1 MNRNRGFTHLLAIGV
16 IAFVAIVALGGMSSS
31 AGGSASVWDSVRSFF
46 TGGGKEITGSG
57 APSGAH
63 YNLNIIGVPKDKT
76 ADMTGNQ
83 GHRIFVKLEGKSKI
97 MLSEGDFMV
106 LDANGTDG
114 NGAAF
119 QLPNPDV
126 DEDGTTEYS
135 VYVRALGKPGGSAKM
150 QSCYTD
156 TTTETW
162 CAVDIEGGVSQIDIT
177 RTKGRSTFTNVSK
190 DLLYVDVCLAVDLAG
205 NCTDSKV
212 MPLFSDELSEYFW
225 DYDNAG
231 LRLAQLRFYNV
242 ETEAWNL
249 TN

>member
-1 MNRNRGFTHLLAIGV
+1 MNRGFGHLVVIG
-16 IAFVAIVALGGMSSS
+16 IVALVVIVAVGGVNASSGQ
-31 AGGSASVWDSVRSFF
+31 AGVWDSIKSLFS
-46 TGGGKEITGSG
+46 GGGTEQTGTG

-76 ADMTGNQ
+76 ADMTGDN
-83 GHRIFVKLEGKSKI
+83 GRRIFVKLEGKTKI
-97 MLSEGDFMV
+97 MLSEGPFAV

-126 DEDGTTEYS
+126 DGDGTTEYS
-135 VYVRALGKPGGSAKM
+135 VYVRALGKPGGSAKV

-156 TTTETW
+156 TTTTETW
-162 CAVDIEGGVSQIDIT
+162 CAVDIEGGVSQLDIT

-190 DLLYVDVCLAVDLAG
+190 DLLYVDVCLETDLAG
-205 NCTDSKV
+205 NCTDSVV
-212 MPLFSDELSEYFW
+212 MPLFSDDLAEYFW
-225 DYDNAG
+225 DYDNKG
-231 LRLAQLRFYNV
+231 LKLAQLRFYNV

-249 TN
+249 Q

>member
-1 MNRNRGFTHLLAIGV
+1 MNINKGFAPIVVIVVVAIG
-16 IAFVAIVALGGMSSS
+16 ALALLGS
-31 AGGSASVWDSVRSFF
+31 AGGQTASVWDSIANWF
-46 TGGGKEITGSG
+46 GGGQEVTGSG

-63 YNLNIIGVPKDKT
+63 YNLNIIGVPKNKT
-76 ADMTGNQ
+76 ADMTGSQ
-83 GHRIFVKLEGKSKI
+83 GHRIFVPVIGKAKI
-97 MLSEGDFMV
+97 MLSEGEFAV

-126 DEDGTTEYS
+126 DGDGTTEYS

-156 TTTETW
+156 GVTAETW
-162 CAVDIEGGVSQIDIT
+162 CAVDIDGGVSQIDIT

-205 NCTDSKV
+205 NCTDSV
-212 MPLFSDELSEYFW
+212 VQPLFSDDLDSYFW
-225 DYDNAG
+225 EYDNNG
-231 LRLAQLRFYNV
+231 LRVAQLRFYNV
-242 ETEAWNL
+242 ETEAWAL
-249 TN
+249 